1 MRRFWKCSFWGM
13 GIAVLAA
20 GGYLYA
26 IQLLGNF
33 HEVVAG
39 QLYRSNQPSNEQLVR
54 YTKDH
59 GIRTVINLRGA
70 NESKAWYRD
79 EVETARELGLNH
91 IDFGMSASRELDM
104 NRVNELVA
112 IMRDA
117 PKPILIHC
125 KAGADRT
132 GLATA
137 LYLSRVAKLD
147 EEQAESQLS
156 FRFGHIGIPYLS
168 ETYAMDRTWENA
180 EKMPVV
186 DDFAIASN
194 EF

>member
-1 MRRFWKCSFWGM
+1 MRRFWKGSCWGL
-13 GIAVLAA
+13 GIAVLAT

-39 QLYRSNQPSNEQLVR
+39 QLYRSNQPSVEELAR
-54 YTKDH
+54 YAKDH

-79 EVETARELGLNH
+79 EVETSRELGLNH
-91 IDFGMSASRELDM
+91 IDFGMSASQELDM
-104 NRVNELVA
+104 NRVNELVS

-137 LYLSRVAKLD
+137 LYLSRVALLGEK
-147 EEQAESQLS
+147 EAESQLS
-156 FRFGHIGIPYLS
+156 VRYGHIGIPYLS
-168 ETYAMDRTWENA
+168 ETYAMDQTWENA
-180 EKMPVV
+180 EKMPIT
-186 DDFAIASN
+186 DDFAVALN
-194 EF
+194 EY